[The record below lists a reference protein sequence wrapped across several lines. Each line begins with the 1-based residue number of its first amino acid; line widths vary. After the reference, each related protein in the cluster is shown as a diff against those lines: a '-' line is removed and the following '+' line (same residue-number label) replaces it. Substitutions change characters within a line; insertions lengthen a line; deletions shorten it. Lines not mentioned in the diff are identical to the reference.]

1 MARIGYARVSSK
13 EQNLE
18 RQKELLLKSG
28 VDKIFSEKVSGASL
42 DNRPELSKLLSIL
55 RFDDTVV
62 VTEIDRLSRKAD
74 DITYIMNEI
83 QKKEAD
89 LEVLNLPMT
98 KTEDKN
104 LNKLLNNMILE
115 IYKYIAESEREKIRE
130 RQRQGIEIA
139 KKQGKYKGRKKKYS
153 KSSPQLVQAFKLI
166 DEGESIRQAAK
177 ATGMNFETLRKYLK
191 NRKN

>member
-28 VDKIFSEKVSGASL
+28 VNKIFSEKVSGASL
-42 DNRPELSKLLSIL
+42 DNRPELSKLLSVL
-55 RFDDTVV
+55 RWDDTVV
-62 VTEIDRLSRKAD
+62 VTELDRLSRKAD
-74 DITYIMNEI
+74 DITYIINEI

-153 KSSPQLVQAFKLI
+153 KNSPQLVQAFKLI

-177 ATGMNFETLRKYLK
+177 ATGMNFETLRNYLK

>member
-62 VTEIDRLSRKAD
+62 VTELDRLSRKAD

>member
-13 EQNLE
+13 DQNFE

-62 VTEIDRLSRKAD
+62 VTELDRLSRKAD

>member
-28 VDKIFSEKVSGASL
+28 VNKIFSEKVSGASL
-42 DNRPELSKLLSIL
+42 DNRPELSKLLSVL
-55 RFDDTVV
+55 RWDDTVV
-62 VTEIDRLSRKAD
+62 VTELDRLSRKAN
-74 DITYIMNEI
+74 DITYIINEI

-153 KSSPQLVQAFKLI
+153 KNSPQLVQAFKLI

-177 ATGMNFETLRKYLK
+177 ATGMNFETLRNYLK

>member
-13 EQNLE
+13 DQNLE

-28 VDKIFSEKVSGASL
+28 VDKIFSEKVSGARL
-42 DNRPELSKLLSIL
+42 DNRQELGKLLSIL

-62 VTEIDRLSRKAD
+62 VTELDRLSRKAD
-74 DITYIMNEI
+74 DITHIMNEI

-191 NRKN
+191 NRKK